1 MATGAGDD
9 YWDRQKLPAV
19 VKHCILRRYLPIFL
33 ARTSMHGRRVV
44 VMDGYAG
51 RGNYDDGRP
60 GSAGMML
67 EWALTAKQGAR
78 PVDYV
83 LRFFEKDKAN
93 HAALSSLV
101 DDYKARGVDVT
112 AERADVVTRLPSV
125 LDEALGVPLFLFVDP
140 TGVGLPFDDLVAA
153 LNRPRNRQGWPP
165 TEALVNFSYE
175 AVRRIGGHVKSPK
188 ANEKTLQ
195 RLDEALGGD
204 WWREYFTEG
213 VTDEAV
219 DAVVAGFIERL
230 AGATKCFIASIP
242 VRRDLHHKPLYSL
255 AFASRY
261 RRAEWLIGDVTAKC
275 LDEGRREA
283 DERAGRLAVLSP
295 TRRELEDSA
304 LPEIKAN
311 LLDLVGKVG
320 EVTVGDYAELV
331 FGDHWGL
338 VGDTVVRRAIKSLH
352 AEGKT
357 PSNGV
362 GGKVEDLRISPN
374 P

>member
-33 ARTSMHGRRVV
+33 ARTSTRGRKVV

-51 RGNYDDGRP
+51 RGNYDDGRR

-93 HAALSSLV
+93 YAALSTLV
-101 DDYKARGVDVT
+101 DDYKRRGVDVT

-153 LNRPRNRQGWPP
+153 LNRTRNRQGWPP
-165 TEALVNFSYE
+165 TEALINFSYE

-188 ANEKTLQ
+188 ANKNTLQ

-204 WWREYFTEG
+204 WWRDFFSAG
-213 VTDEAV
+213 VSEPV
-219 DAVVAGFIERL
+219 DRVVMEFIARL
-230 AGATKCFIASIP
+230 AGATDCFIASIP
-242 VRRDLHHKPLYSL
+242 VRREAHHKPLYSL
-255 AFASRY
+255 VFATRY
-261 RRAEWLIGDVTAKC
+261 KRADWLIGDVTAKC
-275 LDEGRREA
+275 VDEGRREA
-283 DERAGRLAVLSP
+283 DERAGRLGLGP
-295 TRRELEDSA
+295 TRRDLEDSA

-320 EVTVGDYAELV
+320 EVTVGDYAEFV

-338 VGDTVVRRAIKSLH
+338 VGETVVRRAIKSLYQ
-352 AEGKT
+352 ECKT

-362 GGKVEDLRISPN
+362 GGKVEDLRVAPN